1 LAAADTIAAGS
12 RESCAGGVG
21 VLTSHAS
28 HAEAVTTVRGDGD
41 LDYLIGQSEQ
51 FRSHRPPGSVGCIVL
66 AQEFLEHDDAVNG
79 ISA

>member
-1 LAAADTIAAGS
+1 M
-12 RESCAGGVG
+12 G

-51 FRSHRPPGSVGCIVL
+51 FDRIVPRGQFGCIVL
-66 AQEFLEHDDAVNG
+66 AQESLEHDNAVNG
-79 ISA
+79 IRA